1 LLLQDTM
8 TSRAANREPEISG
21 VRGFPFTTDGATAV
35 AGTQVIIISV
45 PWASIDAA
53 WTSLGDVGDVV
64 IVDTTNPFGADGIVE
79 LPTTSAAFNAR
90 RFGERPYAKAFNTL
104 TSAFQSAAIEKA
116 APHRAAMFYAASEQ
130 RAADVVEPLIASVGF
145 VPIFV
150 GGPAE
155 SALMEAP
162 RRPVRASAP
171 LKSPVADRYS
181 VRYVPCAY
189 AM

>member
-1 LLLQDTM
+1 MKRRQ
-8 TSRAANREPEISG
+8 SRAHRPSSSPCHG
-21 VRGFPFTTDGATAV
+21 RP
-35 AGTQVIIISV
+35 S
-45 PWASIDAA
+45 DAA
-53 WTSLGDVGDVV
+53 WTSLDDVGDVV
-64 IVDTTNPFGADGIVE
+64 IVDTTNPFGVDGVVE

-90 RFGERPYAKAFNTL
+90 RFGVRPYAKAFNTL

-155 SALMEAP
+155 SALIEAP
-162 RRPVRASAP
+162 RHPGAVYGEEYTPDEAVRAV
-171 LKSPVADRYS
+171 K
-181 VRYVPCAY
+181 AY
-189 AM
+189 GGAFRSRNDHF